1 MADSRSFPRKNVG
14 RSLTTPPP
22 RTNARWGRGW
32 RGGGAAGQLSAML
45 SALVA
50 ALLAGLVGSPHCMGM
65 CGGFAAAC
73 ARPLR
78 GAALWHAG
86 RLATY
91 AALGALAGAL
101 GGGVPGPAWVPAA
114 LAVPLLLWFSAS
126 LAGLVPAGPARVP
139 GLARLGAAL
148 ARRDG
153 SGWRFLLG
161 LATGLLPCGM
171 VYAAL
176 ALAVAAGSAAGGAA
190 TMIVFGLGTVPALAL
205 LAAGVRALAL
215 RTVWSR
221 RALAVLVL
229 VAGLFSVGM
238 RLRPGAGRGHM
249 HEGATPT
256 APAQPASP
264 AGMPHH

>member
-1 MADSRSFPRKNVG
+1 
-14 RSLTTPPP
+14 
-22 RTNARWGRGW
+22 
-32 RGGGAAGQLSAML
+32 ML
-45 SALVA
+45 SAVLA
-50 ALLAGLVGSPHCMGM
+50 AFLAGLVGSPHCVGM

-73 ARPLR
+73 ARPAR

-91 AALGALAGAL
+91 AALGALAGSFGAAL
-101 GGGVPGPAWVPAA
+101 PGPAWLPAA

-126 LAGLVPAGPARVP
+126 LAGLVPAGPARVA

-153 SGWRFLLG
+153 AGWRFLLG

-176 ALAVAAGSAAGGAA
+176 AMAVAAGSPGGGALA
-190 TMIVFGLGTVPALAL
+190 LLAFGIGTVPALAL
-205 LAAGVRALAL
+205 LAVAVRTLAL
-215 RTVWSR
+215 RSVWSR
-221 RALAVLVL
+221 RAMAVLVL
-229 VAGLFSVGM
+229 AAGLLSVGM

-249 HEGATPT
+249 HHE
-256 APAQPASP
+256 
-264 AGMPHH
+264 GMPMAPSAPVQPTPPATTS